1 MGNTNQDVAD
11 KKILIIDAVNNEL
24 KLHPE
29 ATLIDIYKNFF
40 QGAYG
45 PAHMIADRTS
55 ALDYIAE
62 ELSGTAKYDTVL
74 GQQTG
79 YKNRYLRVNLSLVRD
94 KILSMEKLADAF
106 FNSANNSNPPSLE
119 LWKKEWEFILDVIE
133 GMGLTINNFMEDKK
147 FLNDMLESG
156 EMIVHHS
163 EIYIKSYSPHYRVI
177 SARYAEELKLK

>member
-1 MGNTNQDVAD
+1 MGNTYQDAAD
-11 KKILIIDAVNNEL
+11 KKILIINAVNNEL

-29 ATLIDIYKNFF
+29 ATLIDIYKIFF

-55 ALDYIAE
+55 ALNCIAE
-62 ELSGTAKYDTVL
+62 ELSDTAKYDTVL
-74 GQQTG
+74 WQQTG
-79 YKNRYLRVNLSLVRD
+79 YENRYFRVNLSIVKD

-106 FNSANNSNPPSLE
+106 FKSANNSNPPSLE
-119 LWKKEWEFILDVIE
+119 SWKKEWEFILDAIK
-133 GMGLTINNFMEDKK
+133 GMGLTINNFTEDKK

-163 EIYIKSYSPHYRVI
+163 EIYIKLYNPHYRVI
-177 SARYAEELKLK
+177 SARYVEEFKLK